1 MTALSTVLTDVHL
14 TGTVRVARVCGL
26 ALMMCLMVDP
36 HLLTYVVLYSRY
48 GHTYTDLSAVTADQ
62 VYCDV
67 SESVSAVTA
76 LRVTI

>member
-1 MTALSTVLTDVHL
+1 
-14 TGTVRVARVCGL
+14 
-26 ALMMCLMVDP
+26 MMCLMVDP